1 MKNVALPVLLRFS
14 FRLEKNK
21 PYTEKRNISEFVP
34 TCFLFIFL
42 VRDKVRCVHFEFM
55 CASQGSIKSET
66 KVPYIR
72 DFICLRVLKLFI
84 PLEILIMIGISIEVK
99 KYE

>member
-55 CASQGSIKSET
+55 CASQGSIKIET

-72 DFICLRVLKLFI
+72 NFIVLRFYLEISI
-84 PLEILIMIGISIEVK
+84 PLSIEVK
-99 KYE
+99 TKYECHN